1 MDLAKREMELQLK
14 VEETQLLMKKRM
26 MGVISEKEF
35 KIGMMKNLEDAQVI
49 KQYND
54 FRNEAVARGLMT
66 EISTVTPIVDYVS
79 VFKKMDYEELKSAV
93 NAGLNEVWHRGET
106 TDSIKDVPTGYIEIP
121 DGVAD
126 PFEWREREL
135 AKLSETL
142 EANQKAFSDNQFE
155 KMKEEIVS
163 AIKEAPVVK
172 GYNTSSKILALV
184 FDKRVKF
191 TFRLKAIINNKITDK
206 VLEEEQFNMFSIAIS
221 QSIDSCFDAF
231 EESKKIDY
239 PLDGVFC
246 EIGCNIVFGDGSI
259 EHKEFFNFS
268 MMETDAGYS
277 IIGCEAEASN

>member
-1 MDLAKREMELQLK
+1 MYFMKRETDLEPRKRELTALMLAPISNEALMESYSVL
-14 VEETQLLMKKRM
+14 
-26 MGVISEKEF
+26 
-35 KIGMMKNLEDAQVI
+35 
-49 KQYND
+49 
-54 FRNEAVARGLMT
+54 RNEIIVRGLAQ
-66 EISTVTPIVDYVS
+66 ETVQEA
-79 VFKKMDYEELKSAV
+79 FKKMNYEELKSAV

-121 DGVAD
+121 DGVVD
-126 PFEWREREL
+126 PWKWREREL

-172 GYNTSSKILALV
+172 GYNTSSKILDLV

-206 VLEEEQFNMFSIAIS
+206 VLEEEQFNMFSITIS
-221 QSIDSCFDAF
+221 QSVDSCFDAF
-231 EESKKIDY
+231 EESKKINY

-277 IIGCEAEASN
+277 IIGCEAKTSN